1 MRKKKELDNQ
11 AWLAWLSDE
20 QPQPADQ
27 PSAEQHSVT
36 SRHNPPISS
45 RDTYPK
51 LSSAST
57 VRLKAQTGVHHSK
70 ISQNDLRASTM
81 PTNPQPV
88 TPPAH
93 EAGRAIDINITLP
106 KIRLPK
112 LPRLK
117 ISRRKLVQWA
127 GGAVL
132 IGLLLFA
139 TPQILDW
146 KAKKARENAETS
158 QSSKPAYAPLEPGT
172 TAGTVSGAQ
181 YDSKRQ
187 LYKYNDTYKG
197 ATLTISQQTL
207 PDALRADKTK
217 LKDVAKASI
226 GATEKFD
233 TVHGDVYITTDD
245 STGMQRMVVA
255 HRQLLVFIQ
264 SSKTLSN
271 ADWVTYIQALQ

>member
-20 QPQPADQ
+20 QPQTVDLPSTRQ
-27 PSAEQHSVT
+27 NHNPVPSAHQDTQH
-36 SRHNPPISS
+36 
-45 RDTYPK
+45 K
-51 LSSAST
+51 LSSASMI
-57 VRLKAQTGVHHSK
+57 RLKTQTPTRHGT
-70 ISQNDLRASTM
+70 ISQTDPRASTM
-81 PTNPQPV
+81 RTGALPT
-88 TPPAH
+88 PAVAQ
-93 EAGRAIDINITLP
+93 ESGRAIDINITLP

-112 LPRLK
+112 LPRIHVAWSTVL
-117 ISRRKLVQWA
+117 RWGGLAALV
-127 GGAVL
+127 GMVV
-132 IGLLLFA
+132 FA
-139 TPQILDW
+139 TPQIIQL
-146 KAKKARENAETS
+146 KGQKARENTGSS
-158 QSSKPAYAPLEPGT
+158 QSKPAYAPLEPDT
-172 TAGTVSGAQ
+172 SSGTVSGAQ

-197 ATLTISQQTL
+197 ASLTISQQTL
-207 PDALRADKTK
+207 PDALREDKSK

-271 ADWVTYIQALQ
+271 SDWVTYIQALQ

>member
-1 MRKKKELDNQ
+1 MRKKKEPDNQ

-20 QPQPADQ
+20 QPQPTDADQ
-27 PSAEQHSVT
+27 PPVSHRNNSPTFHRETQH
-36 SRHNPPISS
+36 
-45 RDTYPK
+45 K

-57 VRLKAQTGVHHSK
+57 VRLKAQPGMQHRK
-70 ISQNDLRASTM
+70 APQNDLRASRMLTDTHAT
-81 PTNPQPV
+81 PSVPQ
-88 TPPAH
+88 
-93 EAGRAIDINITLP
+93 ESSRAIDINITLP

-112 LPRLK
+112 LHGIHVAWGTVLR
-117 ISRRKLVQWA
+117 W
-127 GGAVL
+127 GGLAVL
-132 IGLLLFA
+132 VGVVVFA
-139 TPQILDW
+139 TPQIIRL
-146 KAKKARENAETS
+146 KAQKVRENTDSS
-158 QSSKPAYAPLEPGT
+158 QSKPAYAPLEPDT
-172 TAGTVSGAQ
+172 SSGTVSGAQ

-197 ATLTISQQTL
+197 ASLTISQQTL
-207 PDALRADKTK
+207 PDALREDKSK
-217 LKDVAKASI
+217 LKDIAKASI

-271 ADWVTYIQALQ
+271 SDWVTYIQALQ